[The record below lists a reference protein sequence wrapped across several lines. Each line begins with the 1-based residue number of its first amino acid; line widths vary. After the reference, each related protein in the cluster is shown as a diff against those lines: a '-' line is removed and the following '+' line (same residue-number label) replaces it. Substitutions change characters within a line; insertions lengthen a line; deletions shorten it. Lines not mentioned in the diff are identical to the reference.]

1 MPGAPLL
8 RLTCA
13 RALRRLSGST
23 TASISGPEAAGVS
36 GRRSSGL
43 VSVPVNFTTAPQE
56 LLDSVR
62 KEHPDYLGYYDICY
76 IGDEVK
82 NPGRTIPRSVIISVV
97 AVALIY
103 ILINLSIIGVVPW
116 RQFVPAEATKPFSD
130 FVVSVMMEKI
140 YGRPV
145 AVAVTLMILWTAF
158 GSVFAL
164 LLGYSRIPYAAARDG
179 YFFSVFGKLHPQ
191 HNFPYVSLLAIG
203 AISIVCSFLSLGT
216 VIDALIALRI
226 LVQFIGQIV
235 AVTLLREVVRTLP
248 STDEHAPVG
257 ERLTAYVEHLRS
269 LILPT
274 ADKRSGRA
282 D

>member
-1 MPGAPLL
+1 
-8 RLTCA
+8 
-13 RALRRLSGST
+13 
-23 TASISGPEAAGVS
+23 
-36 GRRSSGL
+36 
-43 VSVPVNFTTAPQE
+43 
-56 LLDSVR
+56 
-62 KEHPDYLGYYDICY
+62 
-76 IGDEVK
+76 
-82 NPGRTIPRSVIISVV
+82 
-97 AVALIY
+97 
-103 ILINLSIIGVVPW
+103 
-116 RQFVPAEATKPFSD
+116 ATKPFSD

-235 AVTLLREVVRTLP
+235 AVTLLRKNAPQQHRPYKMWLYPLP
-248 STDEHAPVG
+248 SFVALAGWLFIYLTLDWKIILMSLAALAIGVG
-257 ERLTAYVEHLRS
+257 SFLAWSASTARW
-269 LILPT
+269 PFQT
-274 ADKRSGRA
+274 AVGRN